1 MKKISTIIVLIMTF
15 VLVACNDLNT
25 HTINF
30 ELNGGSNIPAIEFN
44 DVYMVSD
51 IELIK
56 PEKAGHT
63 FSGWYLDESLA
74 QTSKLSDDIT
84 TSVTLYAKWEV
95 INYSIS
101 FEVDGEL
108 NEAQKTEYTIFDS
121 VELLSPTRS
130 NYTFLG
136 WFDSIDDTEVIT
148 SIPLGTTG
156 DLTFYAK
163 WEANDVSNQH
173 VISFNNYDGSLLEEV
188 IVESGQVPVYSG
200 QTPTKPASETHTYVF
215 IGWDMT
221 LIAATQDAAY
231 VAVFDAVEINLDTI
245 FDAEAL
251 NAVFNF
257 DIYNLLPQII
267 TNDYELIDNSDE
279 LFNEV
284 YIDLFDW
291 NEDDL
296 NDYDVLLDAIF
307 EYDDIELAYIVGD
320 YYLYLYADDEVLP
333 GQTVYGI
340 GIYIYL
346 DDETPVDPEDPMG
359 EPFDKDDL
367 NALFGFDIYALLPAF
382 QSSDVI
388 ITDFSDVSMYE
399 VYVDIF
405 TWSELD
411 ADNYEVLLEQA
422 LTYDATE
429 ESYILGDYF
438 VYIFIDEVTYD
449 GLTVF
454 GIGIYGNKDSGTPVD
469 PEDPTGVPFDKDDLN
484 ALFGFDIYALLPAF
498 QSSDVI
504 ITDFS
509 DASMYE
515 VYVDIFTWS
524 ESDADAYDLLLEQN
538 LSYDATEDSYVL
550 GDYFVYIFIDE
561 VTYDGLTVFGIG
573 IYGNKDGGTPV
584 DPVDTFEL
592 WSDVVSDLEVKF
604 DDLNFNTYM
613 PVFDELNDF
622 SILGVNANE
631 YIVETTTTLNTSTLY
646 ANYVQLILNKGFNKD
661 EDLSTLRGHD
671 VYVKIINDDLA
682 YGIYLVMS
690 DDNVEIILFSFDAV
704 LDVVVL
710 ESLSTRQTINE
721 YEVSKFG
728 MSGLPSTGQFDVLV
742 IPVEINGVQFDS
754 DYLAKL
760 DTVFNGTSQ
769 TTGWESV
776 SSYYYKSS
784 YGKLDL
790 SFDIVEKYTT
800 SNNQSFYESKQD
812 AGDQYAILETLNAKD
827 SSIDFSK
834 YDSNN
839 DGVIDSVIFIYSVD
853 YDYDV
858 NPWWAW
864 VFTAQEGVA
873 SSVGLLDGKVFDYY
887 FWASYS
893 FIEDA
898 IPGNSSL
905 ILNSETYI
913 HELGHLMGM
922 VDFYPYEG
930 DYPYGPLGGFDMMDY
945 NVGDH
950 GPFTKLVFGWLE
962 PLVATNGSYEVILDS
977 YSLDDDGLNNTLLI
991 PYNVDDL
998 NDGNA
1003 FDEYL
1008 LVMFYTPNGLYN
1020 GHLDYVPTNAGVVVY
1035 HVDARPTSNPD
1046 YWGYYFINDNE
1057 GTSTFIVQVLEA
1069 DKNNSIPGHSTL
1081 KQSDLLTSGTINL
1094 NTYTWN
1100 QGGNIHV
1107 SISITSSINNDSNS
1121 VTLSVNIS

>member
-15 VLVACNDLNT
+15 VLVACTDLNT

-30 ELNGGSNIPAIEFN
+30 ELNGGSDVPAIEFN
-44 DVYMVSD
+44 DVYMVLD

-74 QTSKLSDDIT
+74 QTTKLSDDIT

-95 INYSIS
+95 IKYSIS

-136 WFDSIDDTEVIT
+136 WFDSIDDIEVIT
-148 SIPLGTTG
+148 SIPIGTTG

-173 VISFNNYDGSLLEEV
+173 VISFNNYDGSLLAEV
-188 IVESGQVPVYSG
+188 LVESGQVPVYSG
-200 QTPTKPASETHTYVF
+200 QTPTKPASKTHTYVF

-221 LIAATQDAAY
+221 LVAATQDADY

-291 NEDDL
+291 TEDDL

-307 EYDDIELAYIVGD
+307 EYDEIELAYIVGD

-333 GQTVYGI
+333 GQTVYNI

-367 NALFGFDIYALLPAF
+367 N
-382 QSSDVI
+382 
-388 ITDFSDVSMYE
+388 T
-399 VYVDIF
+399 
-405 TWSELD
+405 
-411 ADNYEVLLEQA
+411 
-422 LTYDATE
+422 
-429 ESYILGDYF
+429 
-438 VYIFIDEVTYD
+438 
-449 GLTVF
+449 
-454 GIGIYGNKDSGTPVD
+454 
-469 PEDPTGVPFDKDDLN
+469 
-484 ALFGFDIYALLPAF
+484 LFGFDIYALLPAF

-524 ESDADAYDLLLEQN
+524 EFDADNYEVLLEQA
-538 LSYDATEDSYVL
+538 LTYDATEDSYVL

-646 ANYVQLILNKGFNKD
+646 ANYVQLILNKDFNKD
-661 EDLSTLRGHD
+661 EDLSTLRGHN

-690 DDNVEIILFSFDAV
+690 DDNVEIIVFSFDAV

-839 DGVIDSVIFIYSVD
+839 DDVIDSVIFIYSVD

-893 FIEDA
+893 FIEDS
-898 IPGNSSL
+898 ISGNSSL

-962 PLVATNGSYEVILDS
+962 PLVATSGSYEVILDS

-1020 GHLDYVPTNAGVVVY
+1020 GHLDLDYVPTNAGVVVY
-1035 HVDARPTSNPD
+1035 HVDARPTPYPD